1 MAEQAD
7 FLPEMVNDPLMQS
20 PLAPF
25 RRDAGGE
32 GLAASA
38 RAAQGSAMAPGMGA
52 GGGLLTDRL
61 AANHPVRTFHLSFN
75 KSAAG
80 KPD

>member
-38 RAAQGSAMAPGMGA
+38 RAARGSAMAPGMGA
-52 GGGLLTDRL
+52 GGAADRS
-61 AANHPVRTFHLSFN
+61 ARREPSGPDISFIV
-75 KSAAG
+75 
-80 KPD
+80 

>member
-38 RAAQGSAMAPGMGA
+38 RAARGSAMAPGMGA
-52 GGGLLTDRL
+52 GGC
-61 AANHPVRTFHLSFN
+61 
-75 KSAAG
+75 
-80 KPD
+80 